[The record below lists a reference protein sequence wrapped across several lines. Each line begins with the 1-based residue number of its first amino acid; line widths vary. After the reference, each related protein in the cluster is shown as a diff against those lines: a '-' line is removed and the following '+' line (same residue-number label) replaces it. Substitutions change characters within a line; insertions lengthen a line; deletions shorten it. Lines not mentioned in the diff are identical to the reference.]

1 MSLSDISLLLLA
13 LPSTFIEPI
22 NIDTDSQYNAG
33 PSEPSSHN
41 ATSISTQQ
49 PLNAIVLPAGY
60 TYANAGKHRRTSWIW
75 QHGLDVVRQSDGKP
89 YWLCKLCK

>member
-1 MSLSDISLLLLA
+1 MSISDISSLLSA

-33 PSEPSSHN
+33 PSEPPSHD

-60 TYANAGKHRRTSWIW
+60 SDVN
-75 QHGLDVVRQSDGKP
+75 GLDRIGFGSTST
-89 YWLCKLCK
+89 